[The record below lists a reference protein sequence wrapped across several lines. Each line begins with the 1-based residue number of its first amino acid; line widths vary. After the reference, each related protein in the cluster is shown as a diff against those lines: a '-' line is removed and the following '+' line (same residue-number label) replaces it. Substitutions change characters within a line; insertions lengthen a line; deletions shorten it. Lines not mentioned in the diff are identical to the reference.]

1 MTAVAM
7 RPKIAAAP
15 EYRRLLSSGVVAI
28 TVVSGALALFGV
40 AAFAMISPAV
50 GAAWLLV
57 AGSVAA
63 LDARFATAT
72 RLEIEG
78 DTVTLGYWS
87 RAKTYSADD
96 LVVTH
101 DAHRNAFSVAR
112 RRGHRTLARFRH
124 EDGAARAFM
133 RAGVEIVST

>member
-1 MTAVAM
+1 MTAVAV
-7 RPKIAAAP
+7 RPELADAP
-15 EYRRLLSSGVVAI
+15 EYRRVLSSGVAAI
-28 TVVSGALALFGV
+28 AAVSALMALFGALAFV
-40 AAFAMISPAV
+40 IISPAV

-72 RLEIEG
+72 RLEVDG
-78 DTVTLGYWS
+78 DTVTLGYWN
-87 RAKTYSADD
+87 RAKSYTAED

-101 DAHRNAFSVAR
+101 DARRNMFSVAR
-112 RRGHRTLARFRH
+112 RGAHRTLARFRH

-133 RAGVEIVST
+133 GAGVEIVSN

>member
-7 RPKIAAAP
+7 RPVAVAAP
-15 EYRRLLSSGVVAI
+15 EYRRVLTSGVAAI
-28 TVVSGALALFGV
+28 AAVSAVMVLFGI

-72 RLEIEG
+72 RLEVEG
-78 DTVTLGYWS
+78 DTVTLGYWN
-87 RAKTYSADD
+87 RAKHYAAED

-101 DAHRNAFSVAR
+101 DARRNVFSVAR
-112 RRGHRTLARFRH
+112 RGAHRTLARFRH

-133 RAGVEIVST
+133 GAGVEIVSH